1 MSGNVIKCFASM
13 AFIVMAVHMSAQ
25 SNKDSISYKSSDR
38 YLEDQF
44 YAGLGYNFLLDKP
57 TDVILRNL
65 SYNLQVGFIKDIPIN
80 TRRNFGFGLGLGYAA
95 NSYYN
100 NIVANEVDGLI
111 AYSIAST
118 ADFERSK
125 FETHAIEMP
134 IELRWRT
141 STIDE
146 YKFWRIYAGVKLGYV
161 FSGRSKLV
169 AEDGSNGF
177 SNGDIQ
183 NFQYG
188 LVMNFGY
195 NTWNIHAHYSL
206 NPLLNDDISLEN
218 GDPIDARV
226 FRIGVIFYIL

>member
-65 SYNLQVGFIKDIPIN
+65 SYNVQVGFIKDIPIN

-134 IELRWRT
+134 IALRWRP
-141 STIDE
+141 SPNDE
-146 YKFWRIYAGVKLGYV
+146 YKFTRIYAGVK
-161 FSGRSKLV
+161 
-169 AEDGSNGF
+169 
-177 SNGDIQ
+177 
-183 NFQYG
+183 
-188 LVMNFGY
+188 
-195 NTWNIHAHYSL
+195 
-206 NPLLNDDISLEN
+206 
-218 GDPIDARV
+218 
-226 FRIGVIFYIL
+226 